1 MAKQKLWD
9 YFFQIHQDYDFD
21 ELFLKP
27 GKTLLRLKE
36 NFMTVSN
43 SFPEEH
49 LKTLIQELVIANSER
64 LDPLQPFA
72 SGELSALRCRFVAM
86 IPPITNNPEII
97 LRRNVNHQ
105 DSDFAG
111 YQELQKTLS
120 GIFEREDHLIICG
133 VSGAGKTT
141 LLKKIMNDFL
151 GSERIVILDSFMEWG
166 HLPVRWTLLQ
176 ESPGFFD
183 GRGTISMLDLFSLS
197 LRLSAERFVLGE
209 IKYREIEVFHL
220 LRNVGHGSV
229 LTTMHG
235 SNLRDIEAR
244 LGSLERT
251 KCLLLEENYKCRLLE

>member
-9 YFFQIHQDYDFD
+9 YFLQIHQDYDFD

-27 GKTLLRLKE
+27 SRTLLRLKK
-36 NFMTVSN
+36 NFMTVN
-43 SFPEEH
+43 NLFPDEQ
-49 LKTLIQELVIANSER
+49 LKILIQELVISNSER

-72 SGELSALRCRFVAM
+72 SGELSALKCRFVAM
-86 IPPITNNPEII
+86 IPPITNSAEMI
-97 LRRNVNHQ
+97 LRKNANPQ

-111 YQELQKTLS
+111 YQELRNTLS
-120 GIFEREDHLIICG
+120 CIFEREDHLIICG

-151 GSERIVILDSFMEWG
+151 AGERIVILDSFMEWG
-166 HLPVRWTLLQ
+166 DLPARWTLLQ
-176 ESPGFFD
+176 ESRGFFD
-183 GRGTISMLDLFSLS
+183 GRGAIAMIDLFSLS

-209 IKYREIEVFHL
+209 IKYREMEVFHL

-235 SNLRDIEAR
+235 SNLRDIETR

-251 KCLLLEENYKCRLLE
+251 SCLLLEENYKCRLLA

>member
-1 MAKQKLWD
+1 MAKLKLSD
-9 YFFQIHQDYDFD
+9 YFVKTHQDYHFD

-27 GKTLLRLKE
+27 GNTLLRLKK
-36 NFMTVSN
+36 NFLTLSN
-43 SFPEEH
+43 SFLEEQ
-49 LKTLIQELVIANSER
+49 LKTLIQELVISNSER

-72 SGELSALRCRFVAM
+72 SGEISDLKCRFVAM
-86 IPPITNNPEII
+86 IPPVTNCAEII
-97 LRRNVNHQ
+97 LRKNVNHQ

-111 YQELQKTLS
+111 YQELQKVLS

-133 VSGAGKTT
+133 VSGSGKTT

-151 GSERIVILDSFMEWG
+151 ASERIVILDSFMEWG
-166 HLPVRWTLLQ
+166 QLPARWTLLQ
-176 ESPGFFD
+176 ESRGFFD
-183 GRGTISMLDLFSLS
+183 GRGVISMLDLFSFS

-209 IKYREIEVFHL
+209 IKYKEMEVFHL

-235 SNLRDIEAR
+235 SNLRDLQAR

-251 KCLLLEENYKCRLLE
+251 KCLLIEANYTCRLLE